1 MQSEND
7 YGLSQFLYEN
17 PGMSLIPA
25 NDINISIR
33 GTYKFYAKYNGGYD
47 ISDSYHLLIVL
58 DKYFPRELPIVYEI
72 DGKIQRTTDN
82 HTYDNGSLC
91 LGSPLRLR
99 HILSENP
106 NLVNFLNKCLDPFL
120 YAHSYKN
127 QYGKDFI
134 LGELNHGVPGS
145 IEDYLDLFKLTD
157 KQQVIDTLR
166 LLGMRKRQANKQ
178 MCPCGCG
185 IRYGKCKYRFNL
197 EKYRFAA
204 KRLWFRRHVIFL
216 TQQIIN

>member
-17 PGMSLIPA
+17 PGMSLVPT

-33 GTYKFYAKYNGGYD
+33 GTYELYAKYNGGD
-47 ISDSYHLLIVL
+47 ELSDTYHLLIVL
-58 DKYFPRELPIVYEI
+58 DKRFPRELPIVYEN
-72 DGKIQRTTDN
+72 DDKIQRTIDN
-82 HTYDNGSLC
+82 HKYDDGSLC
-91 LGSPLRLR
+91 LGSPLRLK

-106 NLVNFLNKCLDPFL
+106 NLAIFLNKCLDPFL

-134 LGELNHGVPGS
+134 LGQLNHGSPGT
-145 IEDYLDLFKLTD
+145 IEDYLDLFNLSEK
-157 KQQVIDTLR
+157 KQVSNALR
-166 LLGMRKRQANKQ
+166 LLGMRKRRANKHI
-178 MCPCGCG
+178 CPCGCG
-185 IRYGKCKYRFNL
+185 IRYGKCKYRFHL

-204 KRLWFRRHVIFL
+204 KRLWFREHLVSL
-216 TQQIIN
+216 NQ